1 MVMCDRHAVATE
13 RWMLIVITNVAC
25 CINRYISQ
33 VMITQDMILT
43 CAFVS
48 EDCVTIVL
56 EPADQTVCV
65 IDYRTQKQCY
75 DHSAGATSFLNNW
88 ILYDVA

>member
-1 MVMCDRHAVATE
+1 MRDRHAVTIE

-56 EPADQTVCV
+56 EPADQTGCA
-65 IDYRTQKQCY
+65 RTQKQCY
-75 DHSAGATSFLNNW
+75 DHSAGATSFFNYW